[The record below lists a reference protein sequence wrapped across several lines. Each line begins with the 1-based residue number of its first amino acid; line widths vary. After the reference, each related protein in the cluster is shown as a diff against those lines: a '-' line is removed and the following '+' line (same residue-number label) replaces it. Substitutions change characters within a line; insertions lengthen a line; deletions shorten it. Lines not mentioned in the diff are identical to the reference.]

1 MQWWYELNPR
11 KIFLIDAIG
20 ALISALLLFLVVGRL
35 QPSFGISYDTIFSLA
50 IIACNYFFFSLY
62 CYLFLYKKPFRY
74 LKMITLLNGLYSVFI
89 LVLFYHEFNTL
100 APLGKVYMIGD
111 AAIVFAIATA
121 EYMYIRKRA
130 STSLQ

>member
-1 MQWWYELNPR
+1 MKWWYQLNPR

-20 ALISALLLFLVVGRL
+20 ALVSALLLFLVVGRV

-62 CYLFLYKKPFRY
+62 SYLFLYKKPFRY
-74 LKMITLLNGLYSVFI
+74 LKMIALLNGLYSVLI

-100 APLGKVYMIGD
+100 APLGKLYMIGD

-130 STSLQ
+130 TTSL